1 MIKFAAMNGVG
12 AMIVQVILH
21 KGEGSIISRGFVI
34 FILGEGPTG
43 FEMES
48 L

>member
-1 MIKFAAMNGVG
+1 MTKFAAMNGVG

-21 KGEGSIISRGFVI
+21 PSLVSALKVFKYYAMLIRLTE
-34 FILGEGPTG
+34 

-48 L
+48 Q